1 MILGTGGPNINED
14 IKSFVETNSGA
25 YKSLILTHAERFIE
39 LASMIFD
46 LQPFIP
52 FINAQT
58 KSEIVEALQAKV
70 AAIEDPM
77 RKSRATITLFK
88 V

>member
-14 IKSFVETNSGA
+14 IKSFVETNSDA

-52 FINAQT
+52 FINA
-58 KSEIVEALQAKV
+58 
-70 AAIEDPM
+70 
-77 RKSRATITLFK
+77 
-88 V
+88 